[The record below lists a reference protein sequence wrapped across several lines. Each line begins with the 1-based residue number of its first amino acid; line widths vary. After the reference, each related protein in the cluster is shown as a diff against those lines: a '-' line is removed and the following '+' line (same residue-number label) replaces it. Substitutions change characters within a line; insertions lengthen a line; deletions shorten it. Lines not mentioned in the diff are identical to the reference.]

1 MTAIPLP
8 LAYSDL
14 VLIDDM
20 DPFAAETTSD
30 IQNLIQDC
38 YHVVLQ
44 EKGSNPDDETRG
56 FGLMSR
62 LSGTLAEFV
71 ASASD
76 LDAELEKDPRLDSSS
91 TVIRESGI
99 EAYPYELK
107 ITIVVDGTQYGV
119 SMQAGPNGT
128 TVLQ

>member
-1 MTAIPLP
+1 MSSAPLP
-8 LAYSDL
+8 LTYSDL

-30 IQNLIQDC
+30 LQNLIQDC
-38 YHVVLQ
+38 YHVVMQ

-62 LSGTLAEFV
+62 LSGTLAEFM

-76 LDAELEKDPRLDSSS
+76 LDAELEKDARIDSSS
-91 TVIRESGI
+91 TVIRASGLPD
-99 EAYPYELK
+99 YPYELK
-107 ITIVVDGTQYGV
+107 ITLVVDGSVYGV